1 MRLLI
6 SFAALFLSVVLL
18 QLGAGGT
25 LLTGLFSSVG
35 SEHLPYKQGV
45 RGSNPRRDTK

>member
-1 MRLLI
+1 MPGSRELTGI
-6 SFAALFLSVVLL
+6 GSKRKSGLSP
-18 QLGAGGT
+18 GGT